1 MANYK
6 ANSENS
12 KNVILKLDNQKLG
25 ELRYQKWY
33 SFNAEI
39 ELVEGEKYQ
48 LEPKGF
54 WDAKIEL
61 KKGSKILLDFKMGW
75 KGIMI
80 RTFFNQKEETYLLKQ
95 SGVLHI
101 KFILIDVDKI
111 ELMEVESDFQ
121 WSKMN
126 YNYNIKTTEKFD
138 QFQQKE
144 LLMLTVLHCINY
156 HMTIIAAAS

>member
-1 MANYK
+1 M
-6 ANSENS
+6 
-12 KNVILKLDNQKLG
+12 ILKTGCGGNLALLLLRKRWLCVLGQK
-25 ELRYQKWY
+25 QMCQMW
-33 SFNAEI
+33 A
-39 ELVEGEKYQ
+39 
-48 LEPKGF
+48 
-54 WDAKIEL
+54 AKIEL
-61 KKGSKILLDFKMGW
+61 KKGSKTLLDFKMGW

-95 SGVLHI
+95 SGMLNI

-111 ELMEVESDFQ
+111 ELMDVESDFQ

>member
-61 KKGSKILLDFKMGW
+61 KKGSKTLLDFKMGW

-80 RTFFNQKEETYLLKQ
+80 RTFFNASSFNFFINFLSTTVSFIQGDIIIICSFGNSRLFSKTGFMFFPLKTC
-95 SGVLHI
+95 L
-101 KFILIDVDKI
+101 ILYPP
-111 ELMEVESDFQ
+111 DFMKLIF
-121 WSKMN
+121 W
-126 YNYNIKTTEKFD
+126 
-138 QFQQKE
+138 
-144 LLMLTVLHCINY
+144 H
-156 HMTIIAAAS
+156 

>member
-1 MANYK
+1 M
-6 ANSENS
+6 
-12 KNVILKLDNQKLG
+12 
-25 ELRYQKWY
+25 
-33 SFNAEI
+33 
-39 ELVEGEKYQ
+39 
-48 LEPKGF
+48 
-54 WDAKIEL
+54 
-61 KKGSKILLDFKMGW
+61 
-75 KGIMI
+75 
-80 RTFFNQKEETYLLKQ
+80 
-95 SGVLHI
+95 LHI